1 MIITV
6 SIIEKVKRALNTL
19 DYLIDTRFKT
29 IEKEVAEFQA
39 DEDDKVGLLQA
50 QRDLELNEGD
60 ELTTLISRI
69 DIYDSEVRKI
79 SVKFK
84 RFLKPFIVTPHT

>member
-1 MIITV
+1 
-6 SIIEKVKRALNTL
+6 L

-50 QRDLELNEGD
+50 QRDLELNVKHHKDTITKLMAPLEGD